1 MYSSNLGEV
10 DVFSDLIRGVRAH
23 GSLFGSSTLSPPW
36 ALHFV
41 DGAPLT
47 LCTVLTGAGWIVP
60 EHHPPEPLRAR
71 ETIIV
76 RGPATFTFVDE
87 VGTGAE
93 PVACGEHCATPEEG
107 GTRHRRGWHDRDEDG
122 SAGSGATTLIVGAYP
137 VRGEISR
144 RLHEA
149 LPVVLR
155 VDAGG
160 AADAVLDHLAAEVSV
175 DTPGQQV
182 VLDRLLD
189 WMLVCTLREWF
200 DRPGG
205 EPPAW
210 WAAQRDPVV
219 GDALRLL
226 HAEPAAPW
234 TVAALAAH
242 TGVSR
247 STLAKRF
254 ADLVG
259 EPPLTYLT
267 RWRMTLAADLLAE
280 QETATLADIA
290 RTVGYADPFGFSA
303 AFKRIRGVNPSEY
316 RRIAV
321 SSAAEPSVPA
331 RGSSTRCC
339 WSCTPK
345 RPTAAL
351 ALRLADLDTE
361 QYLVQVREPAGNPSA
376 TPGTEPGRPRR
387 QPRPDP
393 AHDQLLRY
401 RDGRALSTRRYDHL

>member
-1 MYSSNLGEV
+1 MGEKPDRLCVRPISRSSTLAQV

-47 LCTVLTGAGWIVP
+47 LCTVPTGGGWIVP

-71 ETIIV
+71 ETVVV

-87 VGTGAE
+87 IGTPAQ
-93 PVACGEHCATPEEG
+93 PVACGEHCATPEHG
-107 GTRHRRGWHDRDEDG
+107 GTRHRLGWSDGGGRGGG
-122 SAGSGATTLIVGAYP
+122 SDAAAEGPGATTLIVGAYP

-144 RLHEA
+144 RLLDA

-155 VDAGG
+155 VGSEDT
-160 AADAVLDHLAAEVSV
+160 ADPVLDHLAAEVALDS
-175 DTPGQQV
+175 PGQQV

-189 WMLVCTLREWF
+189 WLLVCTLRQWF

-234 TVAALAAH
+234 TVAALAER
-242 TGVSR
+242 TEVSR

-254 ADLVG
+254 AELVG

-267 RWRMTLAADLLAE
+267 RWRMTLAADLLTERESAPL
-280 QETATLADIA
+280 TDIA
-290 RTVGYADPFGFSA
+290 RAVGYSDPFGFSA
-303 AFKRIRGVNPSEY
+303 AFKRTRGVNPSEF
-316 RRIAV
+316 RRTA
-321 SSAAEPSVPA
+321 
-331 RGSSTRCC
+331 
-339 WSCTPK
+339 
-345 RPTAAL
+345 TAAS
-351 ALRLADLDTE
+351 
-361 QYLVQVREPAGNPSA
+361 PAG
-376 TPGTEPGRPRR
+376 T
-387 QPRPDP
+387 
-393 AHDQLLRY
+393 
-401 RDGRALSTRRYDHL
+401 

>member
-1 MYSSNLGEV
+1 M
-10 DVFSDLIRGVRAH
+10 DAFSDLIRGVRAH

-60 EHHPPEPLRAR
+60 EHGPPEPLRAR
-71 ETIIV
+71 ETVVV

-87 VGTGAE
+87 VGTRAE
-93 PVACGEHCATPEEG
+93 PIACGEHCATPEQG
-107 GTRHRRGWHDRDEDG
+107 GTRHRRGWND
-122 SAGSGATTLIVGAYP
+122 SGGDTGHGPGGDTGHGRAATTLIVGAYP

-144 RLHEA
+144 RLLDA

-160 AADAVLDHLAAEVSV
+160 TGDPVLDHLAAEVAV

-189 WMLVCTLREWF
+189 WMMVCTLREWF

-219 GDALRLL
+219 GGALRLL

-234 TVAALAAH
+234 TVAALAEH
-242 TGVSR
+242 IGVSR

-267 RWRMTLAADLLAE
+267 RWRMTLAADLLVERKA
-280 QETATLADIA
+280 ATIADIA
-290 RTVGYADPFGFSA
+290 RTVGYSDPFGFSA
-303 AFKRIRGVNPSEY
+303 AFKRVRGANPSEF
-316 RRIAV
+316 RR
-321 SSAAEPSVPA
+321 AATTS
-331 RGSSTRCC
+331 
-339 WSCTPK
+339 
-345 RPTAAL
+345 
-351 ALRLADLDTE
+351 
-361 QYLVQVREPAGNPSA
+361 
-376 TPGTEPGRPRR
+376 
-387 QPRPDP
+387 
-393 AHDQLLRY
+393 
-401 RDGRALSTRRYDHL
+401 

>member
-1 MYSSNLGEV
+1 V
-10 DVFSDLIRGVRAH
+10 DAFGDLFRGMRAH
-23 GSLFGSSTLSPPW
+23 GSLFASSTLSPPW

-47 LCTVLTGAGWIVP
+47 LCTVLGGAGWIVP
-60 EHHPPEPLRAR
+60 ERCPPEELRAG
-71 ETIIV
+71 ETVIV
-76 RGPATFTFVDE
+76 RGPAPFVFVDE
-87 VGTGAE
+87 VGTRAE
-93 PVACGEHCATPEEG
+93 PIACGEHCATPEQG
-107 GTRHRRGWHDRDEDG
+107 GTRHRLGWNDSCGDPV
-122 SAGSGATTLIVGAYP
+122 AGATTLIVGAYP

-144 RLHEA
+144 RLLDA

-155 VDAGG
+155 VASGG
-160 AADAVLDHLAAEVSV
+160 GADAVLDHLAAEVAT

-189 WMLVCTLREWF
+189 WLLVCAVREYF

-210 WAAQRDPVV
+210 YAAQRDPVA

-234 TVAALAAH
+234 TVAALADR

-254 ADLVG
+254 GDLVG

-280 QETATLADIA
+280 RGSATVAEVA
-290 RTVGYADPFGFSA
+290 HAVGYSDAFAFSV
-303 AFKRIRGVNPSEY
+303 AFKRIRGMSPSEF
-316 RRIAV
+316 RRTG
-321 SSAAEPSVPA
+321 AA
-331 RGSSTRCC
+331 
-339 WSCTPK
+339 
-345 RPTAAL
+345 
-351 ALRLADLDTE
+351 
-361 QYLVQVREPAGNPSA
+361 
-376 TPGTEPGRPRR
+376 
-387 QPRPDP
+387 
-393 AHDQLLRY
+393 
-401 RDGRALSTRRYDHL
+401 

>member
-1 MYSSNLGEV
+1 M

-60 EHHPPEPLRAR
+60 EHRPPEPLRAR

-87 VGTGAE
+87 VGTRAE
-93 PVACGEHCATPEEG
+93 PLTCGERYATPEQG
-107 GTRHRRGWHDRDEDG
+107 GTRNRLGWHDCGGDAGDG
-122 SAGSGATTLIVGAYP
+122 AGATTLIVGAYP

-144 RLHEA
+144 RLLDA

-155 VDAGG
+155 VGG
-160 AADAVLDHLAAEVSV
+160 GDTADPVLDHLAAEVRV
-175 DTPGQQV
+175 DAPGQQV

-200 DRPGG
+200 DRPGS

-210 WAAQRDPVV
+210 WAAQRDPVA
-219 GDALRLL
+219 GEALRLL

-234 TVAALAAH
+234 TVSTLAER

-254 ADLVG
+254 ADQVG

-267 RWRMTLAADLLAE
+267 RWRMTLAADLLVE
-280 QETATLADIA
+280 QQSATIADIA
-290 RTVGYADPFGFSA
+290 RAVGYSDPFGFSA
-303 AFKRIRGVNPSEY
+303 AFKRVRGTNPSEF
-316 RRIAV
+316 RRTAT
-321 SSAAEPSVPA
+321 AASPATERPVPA
-331 RGSSTRCC
+331 AT
-339 WSCTPK
+339 TP
-345 RPTAAL
+345 
-351 ALRLADLDTE
+351 AD
-361 QYLVQVREPAGNPSA
+361 
-376 TPGTEPGRPRR
+376 
-387 QPRPDP
+387 
-393 AHDQLLRY
+393 
-401 RDGRALSTRRYDHL
+401 

>member
-1 MYSSNLGEV
+1 M
-10 DVFSDLIRGVRAH
+10 DAFSDLIRGVRAH

-47 LCTVLTGAGWIVP
+47 LCTVLTGEGWIVP
-60 EHHPPEPLRAR
+60 EHGPPEPLRAR
-71 ETIIV
+71 DTIIV
-76 RGPATFTFVDE
+76 RGPGTFTFVDE
-87 VGTGAE
+87 VGTAAE
-93 PVACGEHCATPEEG
+93 PVACGEDCATPEQG
-107 GTRHRRGWHDRDEDG
+107 GTRHRRGWHDRDGDG
-122 SAGSGATTLIVGAYP
+122 PGATTLIVGAYP
-137 VRGEISR
+137 VRGELSR
-144 RLHEA
+144 RLLDA

-155 VDAGG
+155 VPAGG
-160 AADAVLDHLAAEVSV
+160 TSDPVLDHLADELAV

-219 GDALRLL
+219 GHALRLL

-234 TVAALAAH
+234 TVATLAER

-254 ADLVG
+254 AELVG

-267 RWRMTLAADLLAE
+267 HLRMTLAADLLVE
-280 QETATLADIA
+280 QDAATVADIA
-290 RTVGYADPFGFSA
+290 RTVGYSDPFGFSA
-303 AFKRIRGVNPSEY
+303 AFKRVRGANPSEF
-316 RRIAV
+316 RR
-321 SSAAEPSVPA
+321 SALV
-331 RGSSTRCC
+331 TR
-339 WSCTPK
+339 
-345 RPTAAL
+345 
-351 ALRLADLDTE
+351 
-361 QYLVQVREPAGNPSA
+361 
-376 TPGTEPGRPRR
+376 
-387 QPRPDP
+387 
-393 AHDQLLRY
+393 
-401 RDGRALSTRRYDHL
+401 

>member
-1 MYSSNLGEV
+1 M
-10 DVFSDLIRGVRAH
+10 DAFSDLIRGVRAH
-23 GSLFGSSTLSPPW
+23 GSLFGTSTLSPPW

-47 LCTVLTGAGWIVP
+47 LCTVFGGDGWIVP
-60 EHHPPEPLRAR
+60 EHGPAVPLRAG
-71 ETIIV
+71 ETIVV
-76 RGPATFTFVDE
+76 RGPETFTFVDE
-87 VGTGAE
+87 VGTTAE
-93 PVACGEHCATPEEG
+93 PVACGEDCATPEQG
-107 GTRHRRGWHDRDEDG
+107 GTRHRLGWHDPDPACG
-122 SAGSGATTLIVGAYP
+122 AGVDQGAAADPARRGTTTLIVGAYP

-144 RLHEA
+144 RLLDA

-155 VDAGG
+155 VGAGG
-160 AADAVLDHLAAEVSV
+160 SGDAVLEHLAAEAAV

-205 EPPAW
+205 EPPPW

-234 TVAALAAH
+234 TVRALADR

-254 ADLVG
+254 ADHVG

-267 RWRMTLAADLLAE
+267 RWRMTLAADLLTE
-280 QETATLADIA
+280 RDTATVAEVA
-290 RTVGYADPFGFSA
+290 HAVGYSDAFAFSA
-303 AFKRIRGVNPSEY
+303 AFKRTRGISPSAWAT
-316 RRIAV
+316 RT
-321 SSAAEPSVPA
+321 SGPVPA
-331 RGSSTRCC
+331 
-339 WSCTPK
+339 
-345 RPTAAL
+345 
-351 ALRLADLDTE
+351 
-361 QYLVQVREPAGNPSA
+361 PAG
-376 TPGTEPGRPRR
+376 RP
-387 QPRPDP
+387 
-393 AHDQLLRY
+393 
-401 RDGRALSTRRYDHL
+401 

>member
-1 MYSSNLGEV
+1 M

-47 LCTVLTGAGWIVP
+47 LCTVLTGGGWVVP
-60 EHHPPEPLRAR
+60 EHRPPEPLRAR
-71 ETIIV
+71 ETLVV

-87 VGTGAE
+87 PGTRAE
-93 PVACGEHCATPEEG
+93 PIACGEHCATPEQG
-107 GTRHRRGWHDRDEDG
+107 GTRHRRGWNDPG
-122 SAGSGATTLIVGAYP
+122 GGAGDVGGATTLIVGAYP
-137 VRGEISR
+137 VRGEISH
-144 RLHEA
+144 RLLDA

-155 VDAGG
+155 VGG
-160 AADAVLDHLAAEVSV
+160 GGTADPVLDHLAAEVCV
-175 DTPGQQV
+175 DAPGQQV

-210 WAAQRDPVV
+210 WAAQRDPVA

-234 TVAALAAH
+234 TVAALAER

-267 RWRMTLAADLLAE
+267 RWRMTLAADLLVE
-280 QETATLADIA
+280 QESATLADIA
-290 RTVGYADPFGFSA
+290 CAVGYADPFGFSA
-303 AFKRIRGVNPSEY
+303 AFKRVRGVTPSEF
-316 RRIAV
+316 RRAATTAFP
-321 SSAAEPSVPA
+321 AAERPVSARTTPA
-331 RGSSTRCC
+331 DSN
-339 WSCTPK
+339 
-345 RPTAAL
+345 A
-351 ALRLADLDTE
+351 
-361 QYLVQVREPAGNPSA
+361 
-376 TPGTEPGRPRR
+376 
-387 QPRPDP
+387 
-393 AHDQLLRY
+393 
-401 RDGRALSTRRYDHL
+401 

>member
-1 MYSSNLGEV
+1 M

-60 EHHPPEPLRAR
+60 EHRPPEPLRAR

-87 VGTGAE
+87 VGTRAE
-93 PVACGEHCATPEEG
+93 PLTCGERYATPEQG
-107 GTRHRRGWHDRDEDG
+107 GTRNRLGWHDCGGDAGDG
-122 SAGSGATTLIVGAYP
+122 AGATTLIVGAYP

-144 RLHEA
+144 RLLDA

-155 VDAGG
+155 VGG
-160 AADAVLDHLAAEVSV
+160 GDTADPVLDHLAAEVRV
-175 DTPGQQV
+175 DAPGQQV

-200 DRPGG
+200 DRPGS

-210 WAAQRDPVV
+210 WAAQRDPVA
-219 GDALRLL
+219 GEALRLL

-234 TVAALAAH
+234 TVSTLAER

-247 STLAKRF
+247 STLAKRL
-254 ADLVG
+254 A
-259 EPPLTYLT
+259 PPGGGPPQ
-267 RWRMTLAADLLAE
+267 AH
-280 QETATLADIA
+280 
-290 RTVGYADPFGFSA
+290 RTP
-303 AFKRIRGVNPSEY
+303 RG
-316 RRIAV
+316 
-321 SSAAEPSVPA
+321 
-331 RGSSTRCC
+331 
-339 WSCTPK
+339 
-345 RPTAAL
+345 L
-351 ALRLADLDTE
+351 
-361 QYLVQVREPAGNPSA
+361 
-376 TPGTEPGRPRR
+376 
-387 QPRPDP
+387 
-393 AHDQLLRY
+393 
-401 RDGRALSTRRYDHL
+401 

>member
-1 MYSSNLGEV
+1 M
-10 DVFSDLIRGVRAH
+10 DAFSDLIRGVRAH

-60 EHHPPEPLRAR
+60 EHGPPEPLRAR
-71 ETIIV
+71 ETIVV

-87 VGTGAE
+87 VGTRAE
-93 PVACGEHCATPEEG
+93 PIACGEHCAAPEQG
-107 GTRHRRGWHDRDEDG
+107 GTRHRRGWNDPGGDTGHGLGGATGHGPGANSDDGRD
-122 SAGSGATTLIVGAYP
+122 ATTLIVGAYP

-144 RLHEA
+144 RLLDA

-155 VDAGG
+155 VDEGG
-160 AADAVLDHLAAEVSV
+160 TGDPVLDHLAAEVAI

-234 TVAALAAH
+234 TVAMLAEQ

-267 RWRMTLAADLLAE
+267 RWRMTLAADLLVERKA
-280 QETATLADIA
+280 ATIADIA
-290 RTVGYADPFGFSA
+290 RAVGYSDPFGFSA
-303 AFKRIRGVNPSEY
+303 AFKRVRGANPSEF
-316 RRIAV
+316 RR
-321 SSAAEPSVPA
+321 
-331 RGSSTRCC
+331 
-339 WSCTPK
+339 
-345 RPTAAL
+345 TA
-351 ALRLADLDTE
+351 TT
-361 QYLVQVREPAGNPSA
+361 S
-376 TPGTEPGRPRR
+376 
-387 QPRPDP
+387 
-393 AHDQLLRY
+393 
-401 RDGRALSTRRYDHL
+401 

>member
-1 MYSSNLGEV
+1 MDAFG
-10 DVFSDLIRGVRAH
+10 DLFRGMRAQ

-41 DGAPLT
+41 DGPPLT
-47 LCTVLTGAGWIVP
+47 LCTVLGGAGWIVP
-60 EHHPPEPLRAR
+60 EHRPPEQLRAG
-71 ETIIV
+71 ETVIV
-76 RGPATFTFVDE
+76 RGPAPFTFVDE
-87 VGTGAE
+87 VGTRAE
-93 PVACGEHCATPEEG
+93 PVACGEFCATPEQG
-107 GTRHRRGWHDRDEDG
+107 GTRHRLGWNDTSCDSGD
-122 SAGSGATTLIVGAYP
+122 GATTLIVGAYP

-144 RLHEA
+144 RLLDA

-155 VDAGG
+155 VASGGG
-160 AADAVLDHLAAEVSV
+160 AVPVLDHLAATVAA

-189 WMLVCTLREWF
+189 WLLVCAVREYF

-210 WAAQRDPVV
+210 YAAQRDPVV

-234 TVAALAAH
+234 TVAALADR

-280 QETATLADIA
+280 REAATVAEIA
-290 RTVGYADPFGFSA
+290 RIVGYTDAFAFSA
-303 AFKRIRGVNPSEY
+303 AFKRIRGVSPSEF
-316 RRIAV
+316 RRTGTV
-321 SSAAEPSVPA
+321 VPE
-331 RGSSTRCC
+331 
-339 WSCTPK
+339 
-345 RPTAAL
+345 RPTGPP
-351 ALRLADLDTE
+351 LRPPGAVLPVIPAPSP
-361 QYLVQVREPAGNPSA
+361 VVRVRS
-376 TPGTEPGRPRR
+376 
-387 QPRPDP
+387 
-393 AHDQLLRY
+393 
-401 RDGRALSTRRYDHL
+401 